1 MLGLADVRSRRFV
14 TAPLQ
19 IDPDTK
25 PSALGPPFTGHFRVT
40 LDTPRG
46 LQPLH
51 PGIKTPAQPTASS
64 SAAAGG
70 AFAKPTPANLD
81 LRKMVYQT
89 TAKGLARALPEAE
102 AEALAKKNTA
112 LHFPPSASA
121 GGVKPY
127 ACDVCGADCTRV
139 RYQSL
144 KDAAFAI
151 CPTCY
156 TAGRFPSTLFS
167 GDFLRMDEAAFKHA
181 LGAQA
186 PGGRE
191 ADWSDQETL
200 SLLEGIEMFDDDWSA
215 IADHVGSRT
224 KDQCILKF
232 LQLPIEDPYV
242 AAASSDADLG
252 ALKWALPLPGGA
264 EGLPF
269 SKADNPVMS
278 VVAFLASTVGPAVAA
293 AAAGKAVGEL
303 TANLKASAGE
313 SAAAEGA
320 AVGGMEVD
328 DAAKAGGAATDAG
341 VKAEGGEATPAPPKP
356 ATLGSAPAPSAVTA
370 AADVALGAAAAKA
383 ATLAA
388 SEDRQIQALVSRLV
402 SAQLKKLEL
411 KMAHFEELEQMV
423 ESERR
428 AVELA
433 KLAVFKEKAK
443 VEEQL
448 AEVQALVGKAQV
460 QLEALQRG
468 QAPPADAAPVGQ
480 ADIDGARQLAPA
492 SGAPE
497 VQENDVD
504 MAELLADVS
513 EQDMNGACQL
523 LSGLCLGARR

>member
-1 MLGLADVRSRRFV
+1 VGSHQLPGQSLRRLLIYDSCADLA
-14 TAPLQ
+14 ALQ

-51 PGIKTPAQPTASS
+51 PGIKTAPQP
-64 SAAAGG
+64 AAGSSTGPG

-89 TAKGLARALPEAE
+89 TAKGLARSLPEGE

-112 LHFPPSASA
+112 LHFPPAASA
-121 GGVKPY
+121 ASAKAY
-127 ACDVCGADCTRV
+127 ACDVCGSDCTRV

-151 CPTCY
+151 CPPCY

-167 GDFLRMDEAAFKHA
+167 GDFLRVDDAAFKHA
-181 LGAQA
+181 IGAQT
-186 PGGRE
+186 GGKAGLAGDE
-191 ADWSDQETL
+191 WSDQETL
-200 SLLEGIEMFDDDWSA
+200 ALLEGIEMYDDDWTA
-215 IADHVGSRT
+215 IADHVDTRS

-252 ALKWALPLPGGA
+252 ALKWAMPLPGGA
-264 EGLPF
+264 ESLPF
-269 SKADNPVMS
+269 SKSDNPVMS

-293 AAAGKAVGEL
+293 AAAGKALGEL
-303 TANLKASAGE
+303 TGDLKRSSAESEKAEAS
-313 SAAAEGA
+313 S
-320 AVGGMEVD
+320 GMEVD
-328 DAAKAGGAATDAG
+328 KAEDASG
-341 VKAEGGEATPAPPKP
+341 VKSEADGGVLPAPAPPAN
-356 ATLGSAPAPSAVTA
+356 ATLKSAPSASAVTA
-370 AADVALGAAAAKA
+370 AADVALGAAAGKA

-388 SEDRQIQALVSRLV
+388 NEDRQIQALVSRLV

-411 KMAHFEELEQMV
+411 KMNHFEQLEELV

-433 KLAVFKEKAK
+433 KLAVYKEKAK

-448 AEVQALVGKAQV
+448 AEVQGLVGKAQS
-460 QLEALQRG
+460 QLELLQRG
-468 QAPPADAAPVGQ
+468 QTADAPIGQ
-480 ADIDGARQLAPA
+480 AEIDGVRQLGQD

-504 MAELLADVS
+504 MQQLLADVS
-513 EQDMNGACQL
+513 EQDMTAM
-523 LSGLCLGARR
+523 LSL